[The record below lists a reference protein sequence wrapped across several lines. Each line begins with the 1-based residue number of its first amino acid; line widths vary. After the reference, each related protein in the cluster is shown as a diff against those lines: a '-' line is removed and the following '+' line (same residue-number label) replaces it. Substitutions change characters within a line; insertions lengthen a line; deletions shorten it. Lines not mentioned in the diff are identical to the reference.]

1 MTFLSYL
8 HLNFHQVSKK
18 KAAEAML
25 KLLRTLPPLLHHD
38 DLVEE
43 PLIRKGKMAPKKK
56 RQNLIKVQKGNTD
69 YGQGINPISRLI
81 QIQQAKREKEPS
93 FALLTERGLPRRR
106 EFVMQV
112 DGVEIKSSSI
122 FHRVVKCTP
131 VREWYLLWIRICLME
146 TAHIRPL
153 LVSGLLSPPI

>member
-25 KLLRTLPPLLHHD
+25 KLLRTLPPLLHND

-112 DGVEIKSSSI
+112 DGVEIKSSST
-122 FHRVVKCTP
+122 FH
-131 VREWYLLWIRICLME
+131 
-146 TAHIRPL
+146 
-153 LVSGLLSPPI
+153 